1 MRDART
7 YRDAP
12 RTDASFAFAWDEI
25 QPMLADFSEPA
36 GSAAGHYF
44 HQDLWAAR
52 RIYSIRPAAHVDV
65 GSRIDGFVAH
75 LLTFMPVTVVD
86 IRPLRSSVAGLT
98 FVQGD
103 VCAMRMFADNSVASL
118 SSLHALEHIGL
129 GRYNDP
135 IAPDAWRD
143 ALKEC
148 QRILAAGGRFYF
160 GTPVGRERLNFN
172 SGRVFDPRTIIAAV
186 PRLHLTSFSAVDDSG
201 ALIESADPA
210 SFASADYACGLFE
223 FTAP

>member
-1 MRDART
+1 MRDARA

-12 RTDASFAFAWDEI
+12 RTDASFAFAWDDI
-25 QPMLADFSEPA
+25 QPMLADFTAPA
-36 GSAAGHYF
+36 GSAGGHYF

-52 RIYSIRPAAHVDV
+52 RIFAARPSTHVDV

-86 IRPLRSSVAGLT
+86 IRPLHSDVAGLR

-103 VCAMRMFADNSVASL
+103 VCAMRMFGDASVSSL
-118 SSLHALEHIGL
+118 SSLHAIEHIGL

-135 IAPDAWRD
+135 IAPDAWRT
-143 ALKEC
+143 ALEEC
-148 QRILAAGGRFYF
+148 QRVLAPGGRFYF

-172 SGRVFDPRTIIAAV
+172 SGRVFDPRTIIAAL
-186 PRLHLTSFSAVDDSG
+186 PGLRLTSFSAVDDAG
-201 ALIESADPA
+201 ALVESVDPA
-210 SFASADYACGLFE
+210 AFAIAEYACGLFE
-223 FTAP
+223 FTRP

>member
-1 MRDART
+1 MRDARV

-25 QPMLADFSEPA
+25 QPMLGDFAEQA

-52 RIYSIRPAAHVDV
+52 RIFAAGPSAHVDV

-86 IRPLRSSVAGLT
+86 IRPLQSSVAGLT

-103 VCAMRMFADNSVASL
+103 VCAMRMFTDGSVTSL
-118 SSLHALEHIGL
+118 SSLHAVEHIGL

-135 IAPDAWRD
+135 IAPDAWRN
-143 ALKEC
+143 ALGEC
-148 QRILAAGGRFYF
+148 QRILAPGGRFYF

-172 SGRVFDPRTIIAAV
+172 SGRVFDPRTIIAAM
-186 PRLHLTSFSAVDDSG
+186 PRLRLTSFNAVDDAG
-201 ALIESADPA
+201 ALIEPADPA
-210 SFASADYACGLFE
+210 AFATAEYACGLFE